1 MSCTMRRGSIETEM
15 VGPWEEGDGEKAV
28 RGRSESRK
36 DSNTILPQSPE
47 DSPETPRYVGGKERE
62 KRHMERRRG
71 KERERADGRS
81 VMPALCGLL
90 SSINPTATEDR
101 RRMETVH

>member
-62 KRHMERRRG
+62 KRHMERRKRG
-71 KERERADGRS
+71 KERERVDGRS
-81 VMPALCGLL
+81 VMPACGLL
-90 SSINPTATEDR
+90 SSIMGKCYR
-101 RRMETVH
+101 RS